1 MGKNMEFQDAVSF
14 VVHRSIQKNRVSH
27 KATEAEKFNDTATPG
42 RKWKIFYRASSAVP
56 SKQSKPGKK
65 QPPEEFLCPISGS
78 LMADPVIV
86 SSGHTFERV
95 SVQACKN
102 LNFTPRLSDGSTPDF
117 STVIP
122 NLALKSAIAKWCQ
135 NSANLLPE
143 PPDVASSE
151 KFVHRLMTKTEKT
164 DSSVP
169 NKIESQKVLITEEEL
184 IQGMKENPPV
194 NFNHAATEVT
204 RRPAQPY
211 WNSEES
217 AGSSPA
223 SPPMQ
228 LSTRPS
234 CYSSSSSSEIEVI
247 IPSSP
252 EEENIFAK
260 LKSSLVSEIEEAVIS
275 LRKLTKTREDTR
287 VHLCSPRLL
296 SVLRSLIV
304 SKYTNIQVNAV
315 AALVNLS
322 LEKVNKV
329 KILRSGIVPP
339 LIDVLKGGSPEVQEH
354 ASGALFS
361 LAIHDDNKT
370 AIGVLGALPPL
381 LNLLQSDNERT
392 RNDSAL
398 TLYHLSLVQSNRTKM
413 IKLGSV
419 PILMNMLKSGTM
431 RGYVLLILGHLASCG
446 DGRAAMLDARAVECL
461 VGLLSGSDL
470 GYGSTRESC
479 VAALY
484 ELSHGGLRFK
494 AVARAA
500 GVVEALKKEEK
511 VGSERAREKVKRILE
526 MMRVKEESDE
536 DDVDWEGLLDS
547 GLSSLSR
554 VCVSSESTVNV
565 PGL

>member
-14 VVHRSIQKNRVSH
+14 VVHGSIQKNRVSH
-27 KATEAEKFNDTATPG
+27 KATEPEKFNDAVTPG
-42 RKWKIFYRASSAVP
+42 RKWKIFYRSSSTFP
-56 SKQSKPGKK
+56 SKHSKHEKK
-65 QPPEEFLCPISGS
+65 QAPEEFLCPISGS
-78 LMADPVIV
+78 LMADPVII

-102 LNFTPRLSDGSTPDF
+102 LNFTPLLSDGSTPDF

-135 NSANLLPE
+135 DSANLPPE
-143 PPDVASSE
+143 PPDVSSSE
-151 KFVHRLMTKTEKT
+151 RFVHGLMMKTRKT
-164 DSSVP
+164 DSSVQ
-169 NKIESQKVLITEEEL
+169 NKIEAQKAVITEEEL
-184 IQGMKENPPV
+184 IQGMKDPRV

-204 RRPAQPY
+204 RRPAHPY

-217 AGSSPA
+217 AASSPA

-228 LSTRPS
+228 LSSRPS
-234 CYSSSSSSEIEVI
+234 CCSSASSSEIEII
-247 IPSSP
+247 IPSSH
-252 EEENIFAK
+252 EEEETLAK
-260 LKSSLVSEIEEAVIS
+260 LKSSQVSEIEEAIIS

-287 VHLCSPRLL
+287 AYLCSPRLL

-304 SKYTNIQVNAV
+304 SKHTNIQVNAV

-381 LNLLQSDNERT
+381 LHLLQSENERT

-398 TLYHLSLVQSNRTKM
+398 ALYHLSLVQSNRTKM
-413 IKLGSV
+413 VKIGSV
-419 PILMNMLKSGTM
+419 PILMSMLKSGKM
-431 RGYVLLILGHLASCG
+431 RGHVLLILCNLASCG
-446 DGRAAMLDARAVECL
+446 DGRAAMLDAQAVECL
-461 VGLLSGSDL
+461 AGLLSSGDL
-470 GYGSTRESC
+470 GSGSTRESC
-479 VAALY
+479 VAVLYAL
-484 ELSHGGLRFK
+484 SQGGLRFK
-494 AVARAA
+494 AVGTAA
-500 GVVEALKKEEK
+500 GVVEVLKKVEK
-511 VGSERAREKVKRILE
+511 VGTERAREKVKRILE
-526 MMRVKEESDE
+526 TMRVQEEAEE
-536 DDVDWEGLLDS
+536 DDVDWEALLDS

-554 VCVSSESTVNV
+554 TRCLSGE
-565 PGL
+565 

>member
-1 MGKNMEFQDAVSF
+1 MEFQDAVSF
-14 VVHRSIQKNRVSH
+14 VVHGSLQKNRVSH
-27 KATEAEKFNDTATPG
+27 KATEADAVTSG
-42 RKWKIFYRASSAVP
+42 RKWKIFYRSSSTFAS
-56 SKQSKPGKK
+56 KKK
-65 QPPEEFLCPISGS
+65 QPPEEFLCPILGS

-95 SVQACKN
+95 AAQACKT
-102 LNFTPRLSDGSTPDF
+102 LNFTPRLSDGSTPDI
-117 STVIP
+117 SAVIP

-151 KFVHRLMTKTEKT
+151 KFVLSLMTKNHKT
-164 DSSVP
+164 DSSIQ
-169 NKIESQKVLITEEEL
+169 NKTESQKVVITEEEL
-184 IQGMKENPPV
+184 IQGMKEKPPV
-194 NFNHAATEVT
+194 NFNHAATEVN
-204 RRPAQPY
+204 RRPAHPY

-234 CYSSSSSSEIEVI
+234 CYSSASSSEIEVI
-247 IPSSP
+247 VHCSP
-252 EEENIFAK
+252 EEENILTK
-260 LKSSLVSEIEEAVIS
+260 LRSSQVSEIEEAAIS

-287 VHLCSPRLL
+287 AQICSPRLL
-296 SVLRSLIV
+296 AVLRSLIV

-354 ASGALFS
+354 ASGAIFS
-361 LAIHDDNKT
+361 LAVHDDNKT

-381 LNLLQSDNERT
+381 LHLLQSENERT

-398 TLYHLSLVQSNRTKM
+398 ALYHLSLVQSNRTKM

-419 PILMNMLKSGTM
+419 PTLTSMLKLGKM
-431 RGYVLLILGHLASCG
+431 RGHVLLILCNLASCG
-446 DGRAAMLDARAVECL
+446 DGRAAMLDAQAVECL
-461 VGLLSGSDL
+461 VGLLSGSQL
-470 GYGSTRESC
+470 GSGSTRESC
-479 VAALY
+479 VAVLY
-484 ELSHGGLRFK
+484 ALSHGGLRFK

-500 GVVEALKKEEK
+500 GVVEVLQKEEK

-526 MMRVKEESDE
+526 MMRVREEAEE
-536 DDVDWEGLLDS
+536 DDVDWEALLDS
-547 GLSSLSR
+547 GLSSLSHLP
-554 VCVSSESTVNV
+554 E
-565 PGL
+565 L